1 MECLLHFDEV
11 FSSLLLAI
19 AADVERQGQK
29 VENDRLV
36 FLFVFLVILFW
47 ILLDKCPPIIVSI
60 DSSSDPRKQIR
71 CIIYLIK
78 APLLIITYQ
87 MLAVASRNQCCL
99 FRLFF
104 AVVHIFVARL
114 FLDFSSR
121 ADLEAWKKY
130 CNGRKKLKIFHFVSI
145 KTALWKHYSYIEYMR
160 LRRTAYSY

>member
-11 FSSLLLAI
+11 FFFSCAAI

-29 VENDRLV
+29 VENDQLV

-47 ILLDKCPPIIVSI
+47 IWLDKCPPIIVSI

-71 CIIYLIK
+71 CITHLIK
-78 APLLIITYQ
+78 TILLIITYQ

-104 AVVHIFVARL
+104 AVVRL
-114 FLDFSSR
+114 FLDFLSR

-130 CNGRKKLKIFHFVSI
+130 CNGRKNLKIFHFVSI

-160 LRRTAYSY
+160 LRRTANSF